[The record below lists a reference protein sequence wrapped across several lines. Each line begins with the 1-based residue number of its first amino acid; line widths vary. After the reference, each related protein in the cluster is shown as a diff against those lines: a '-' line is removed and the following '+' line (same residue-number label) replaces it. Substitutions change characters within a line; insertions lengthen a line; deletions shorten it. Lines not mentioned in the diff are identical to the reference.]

1 MTTAVLT
8 WVSRHRPHFDTR
20 SARLTAE
27 SGLIGLAVGIS
38 VVAPWTRDG
47 YLMLLDWVGGPH
59 QAVAQGLYGLDPTAL
74 DALPVRL
81 ATHGLRVV
89 VGAGATG
96 WLMVLLFFPIAA
108 SGVSALAGGGRWRRH
123 PAALFAVCNPF
134 VADRISV
141 GHVPFLLS
149 VSMVAWVLASAVRA
163 RRRGSWF
170 AARPAGWYG
179 LAMATGPHAAW
190 LGGAGL
196 LAVCLLPRPRRN
208 DLIRTALIIVAA
220 GCIYAYAL
228 TVILN
233 AILTVRVGD
242 ADLDVYAT
250 RAGPGGLF
258 LTLASLQGFWREDD
272 TSGPAGAVGPVP
284 AAVGLA
290 VLLAAVVAGLIRLCR
305 RDPDLGAPVTA
316 LAVCGIVLG
325 AGTQGPFGPVYRW
338 AFDAV
343 PLFEAMREQQKW
355 VALAMLA
362 YAVGAGAAAEA
373 LAEAVPRR
381 YFGKRAHRLRRLG
394 AACALVA
401 MGGVLAM
408 VAPTLVWGLGGA
420 VRVTDYPEPWYAA
433 DRIMG
438 DGSGAVL
445 FLPWHEYQPFG
456 FTGGRT
462 VGTPAAAFFRRSVL
476 SSDAVELGEVRTNSV
491 SRRTA
496 YVSRLIAAGGTGHFG
511 RMIAPLGVEWVVL
524 ARDRE
529 AATYDWLA
537 EQPDL
542 RPVLRT
548 RQLDLYRVEA
558 HGTGRVVASR
568 QGGYDEAVRLAD
580 RGVLGTEA
588 MLAEGPADGRVPS
601 ANYGQIT
608 RAGPTRWIV
617 APGPPGWV
625 VIPEEWSAGWS
636 DGGGP
641 TRQTVAG
648 TVAVRAGP
656 GAVTVEYAPWR
667 WLRVGLAVSLA
678 SLGLLIAA
686 GFAEHRRDL
695 TDWWVGTPS

>member
-1 MTTAVLT
+1 MTTVLT

-27 SGLIGLAVGIS
+27 SGLLGFAVGIG

-59 QAVAQGLYGLDPTAL
+59 QAVAQSLYGLDPTAL
-74 DALPVRL
+74 DALPFRL

-134 VADRISV
+134 VVDRILV
-141 GHVPFLLS
+141 GHVPFLLA
-149 VSMVAWVLASAVRA
+149 VSLVAWMLASAVRA

-170 AARPAGWYG
+170 AARPAGWYAC
-179 LAMATGPHAAW
+179 AMAIGPHAAW
-190 LGGAGL
+190 LGGVGL
-196 LAVCLLPRPRRN
+196 VSIACLPRPRRN
-208 DLIRTALIIVAA
+208 DAVRTALIIVAA

-228 TVILN
+228 TVVLN

-272 TSGPAGAVGPVP
+272 SSGPAGTVGAVP
-284 AAVGLA
+284 AAVGLV
-290 VLLAAVVAGLIRLCR
+290 VLLAAVVAGLVRLSR
-305 RDPDLGAPVTA
+305 RDPDLGAPMCA
-316 LAVCGIVLG
+316 LAISGIVLG
-325 AGTQGPFGPVYRW
+325 AGAEGPFGAVYRW
-338 AFDAV
+338 AFDVV
-343 PLFEAMREQQKW
+343 PLFEAMREPQKW

-362 YAVGAGAAAEA
+362 YAVGVGATAEA
-373 LAEAVPRR
+373 LADAVPRR
-381 YFGKRAHRLRRLG
+381 YFGKRAHRLRRLAAAAGLAALG
-394 AACALVA
+394 AVS
-401 MGGVLAM
+401 AM
-408 VAPTLVWGLGGA
+408 VATTLVWGLGGS
-420 VRVTDYPEPWYAA
+420 VRITDYPESWYAA

-438 DGSGAVL
+438 DGSGLVL
-445 FLPWHEYQPFG
+445 FLPWHEYQPFA

-462 VGTPAAAFFRRSVL
+462 VGTPAAAFFRRPVL
-476 SSDAVELGEVRTNSV
+476 TSDAVELGEVRTNSV

-496 YVSRLIAAGGTGHFG
+496 YVSRLIASGGTAHFG
-511 RMIAPLGVEWVVL
+511 RMVAPLGVEWVVL

-537 EQPDL
+537 KQPDL
-542 RPVLRT
+542 RRVLRT

-558 HGTGRVVASR
+558 HGTGRVVSSR
-568 QGGYDEAVRLAD
+568 QGGYDDAVRLAD
-580 RGVLGTEA
+580 TGQLGSEA
-588 MLAEGPADGRVPS
+588 MLPEGPAQGKVPS
-601 ANYGQIT
+601 ARYGGIT
-608 RAGPTRWIV
+608 RLAPTRWRV
-617 APGPPGWV
+617 EPGPPGWV
-625 VIPEEWSAGWS
+625 VIPEEWSSGWS
-636 DGGGP
+636 ASADE

-656 GAVTVEYAPWR
+656 DAVTVDYGPWR
-667 WLRVGLAVSLA
+667 WLRVGLAVSLV

-686 GFAEHRRDL
+686 GLAEHRRDL

>member
-8 WVSRHRPHFDTR
+8 WVSRHRPHIDTR
-20 SARLTAE
+20 SARLTTE
-27 SGLIGLAVGIS
+27 SGLLGLAVGIA

-59 QAVAQGLYGLDPTAL
+59 QAVAQGLYGLDPAAL
-74 DALPVRL
+74 DALPYRL

-134 VADRISV
+134 VADRIQV

-149 VSMVAWVLASAVRA
+149 VSLVAWVLASAVRA

-170 AARPAGWYG
+170 AARPAGWYAS
-179 LAMATGPHAAW
+179 AMAIGPHAAW
-190 LGGAGL
+190 LGGVGL
-196 LAVCLLPRPRRN
+196 LAVALLPRPRRN
-208 DLIRTALIIVAA
+208 DLIRTALIVVAA

-242 ADLDVYAT
+242 ADLEVYAT
-250 RAGPGGLF
+250 RAGPGGMF
-258 LTLASLQGFWREDD
+258 VTLLSLQGFWREDD
-272 TSGPAGAVGPVP
+272 LSGPIGSVGAVP
-284 AAVGLA
+284 AAVGLV
-290 VLLAAVVAGLIRLCR
+290 VLVSAVVFGLVRLCR
-305 RDPDLGAPVTA
+305 HDPDLGAPLAA

-325 AGTQGPFGPVYRW
+325 AGTQGPFGVAYRW

-362 YAVGAGAAAEA
+362 YAVGVGAAAEA
-373 LAEAVPRR
+373 LADAVPRR
-381 YFGKRAHRLRRLG
+381 YFGKRAYRLRRLG
-394 AACALVA
+394 AALALVA
-401 MGGVLAM
+401 LGGVNAI
-408 VAPTLVWGLGGA
+408 VATTLVWGLGGA
-420 VRVTDYPEPWYAA
+420 VRVTDYPESWYAA

-438 DGSGAVL
+438 DGSGLVL
-445 FLPWHEYQPFG
+445 FLPWHQYQPFS

-462 VGTPAAAFFRRSVL
+462 VGTPAAAFFRRPVL
-476 SSDAVELGEVRTNSV
+476 TSDAVELGEVRTNSV

-496 YVSRLIAAGGTGHFG
+496 YMSRLIAAGGTGHFG
-511 RMIAPLGVEWVVL
+511 RMVAPLGVEWVVL

-529 AATYDWLA
+529 ATTYDWLA
-537 EQPDL
+537 KQPDL
-542 RPVLRT
+542 RRVLRS
-548 RQLDLYRVEA
+548 RQLDLYRVLVQ
-558 HGTGRVVASR
+558 GTGRVVASR
-568 QGGYDEAVRLAD
+568 QGGFDDAVRLAD
-580 RGVLGTEA
+580 TGQLGSEA
-588 MLAEGPADGRVPS
+588 MLPEGPAQGKVPS
-601 ANYGQIT
+601 ARYGGID
-608 RAGPTRWIV
+608 RIGPTRWRV
-617 APGPPGWV
+617 EPGPPGWV
-625 VIPEEWSAGWS
+625 VIPEEWSAGWTS
-636 DGGGP
+636 GADP
-641 TRQTVAG
+641 PRQTVAG

-656 GAVTVEYAPWR
+656 DAVTVDYEPWR
-667 WLRVGLAVSLA
+667 WLRVGLLVSMV
-678 SLGLLIAA
+678 SLGLLIVA
-686 GFAEHRRDL
+686 GLAEHRRDL